1 MSGEQPMYSK
11 EEFAVLEL
19 MCREVAEL
27 AKREMEFSLSE
38 YWLAEAEEWRRLK
51 DAAPSMKTA
60 HRLNDL
66 VKANNH

>member
-1 MSGEQPMYSK
+1 MYSK

-27 AKREMEFSLSE
+27 AKREMEYSLSE

-51 DAAPSMKTA
+51 DAAPSMGRLRTA
-60 HRLNDL
+60 
-66 VKANNH
+66 